1 LINIGDPYTDAGKLK
16 MRAAKKDGYKEAG
29 HDLPFKPTKDVMRR
43 VRSDFEHHT
52 DLNEA
57 KKSYKDAEGRV
68 IIEPRNF
75 LTNPIKKGQ
84 TGKQ

>member
-1 LINIGDPYTDAGKLK
+1 
-16 MRAAKKDGYKEAG
+16 
-29 HDLPFKPTKDVMRR
+29 MRR
-43 VRSDFEHHT
+43 VKSDFDHIT
-52 DLNEA
+52 DLNVV
-57 KKSYKDAEGRV
+57 KKSHKDAEGRV